1 MKCWTWFL
9 SAAIVAVVAV
19 APILAADAPA
29 AAPKAPEAKA
39 DAIATPKAEGAAA
52 APAKP
57 SVEGDLAVMV
67 RECKL
72 TDEQATKLADAANA
86 IMVQLA
92 EWQKANADKMAG
104 FQKAFEAARAAN
116 DEAAMAKVRTD
127 ATPAMQERMAVIM
140 KGQKGMMQILTP
152 EQRATWLGFITFRQ
166 LMGGMAAVDLTT
178 EQLTKI
184 REICNASGKEMDT
197 IKDEG
202 EAGMAALMKVR
213 TSLLTNVRENVLTV
227 EQRAKMPPMPEPPAV
242 APKAPAADSKAPAA
256 ESKAPAKDAKAPE
269 TKAPAK

>member
-29 AAPKAPEAKA
+29 AAPKAPEANKA
-39 DAIATPKAEGAAA
+39 DVTVAPVTPKAEGAAA

-72 TDEQATKLADAANA
+72 TDEQTAKLADAANT

-92 EWQKANADKMAG
+92 EWQKTNADKMAG

-127 ATPAMQERMAVIM
+127 ATPAMQERMTLIM

-166 LMGGMAAVDLTT
+166 LMGGMAAVDLTS

-184 REICNASGKEMDT
+184 REFCNAAGKEMDA

-202 EAGMAALMKVR
+202 EAGMTALMKVR
-213 TSLLTNVRENVLTV
+213 TALLTNVRENVLTV
-227 EQRAKMPPMPEPPAV
+227 EQRAKVPPMPDPPAA
-242 APKAPAADSKAPAA
+242 APKAPAAD
-256 ESKAPAKDAKAPE
+256 SKAPAKDAKAPE

>member
-1 MKCWTWFL
+1 
-9 SAAIVAVVAV
+9 
-19 APILAADAPA
+19 
-29 AAPKAPEAKA
+29 
-39 DAIATPKAEGAAA
+39 
-52 APAKP
+52 
-57 SVEGDLAVMV
+57 MV

-72 TDEQATKLADAANA
+72 TDEQTTKLADAANA

-104 FQKAFEAARAAN
+104 FQKAYETARAAN
-116 DEAAMAKVRTD
+116 DEAGMAKVRTD
-127 ATPAMQERMAVIM
+127 AMPAMQERMAVIM

-152 EQRATWLGFITFRQ
+152 EQRAIWLGFITFRQ

-178 EQLTKI
+178 EQLTKL
-184 REICNASGKEMDT
+184 REICNASGKDMDA

-213 TSLLTNVRENVLTV
+213 TALLTNVRENVLTV
-227 EQRAKMPPMPEPPAV
+227 EQRAKMPPMPEPPA
-242 APKAPAADSKAPAA
+242 A
-256 ESKAPAKDAKAPE
+256 ETKAPAKDAKAPE